1 MLFLSCAV
9 ALRLK
14 AFQVLGITDYVLR
27 NKNTLEQLSTNSVV
41 LKQIKSTSIKSQ
53 IPSNKRQKGKFFLIY
68 MSIFNL
74 IYLSVYASNGSECM
88 VK

>member
-9 ALRLK
+9 ALWLK

-27 NKNTLEQLSTNSVV
+27 NKNTLEQLSTNSVQ
-41 LKQIKSTSIKSQ
+41 QIKSTSIKSQ

>member
-9 ALRLK
+9 ALWLK

-27 NKNTLEQLSTNSVV
+27 NKNTLEQLSTNSVQ
-41 LKQIKSTSIKSQ
+41 QIKSTGIKSQ
-53 IPSNKRQKGKFFLIY
+53 ILSNKRQKGKFFLIY

-74 IYLSVYASNGSECM
+74 IYLSVYASNGSECT

>member
-27 NKNTLEQLSTNSVV
+27 NKNTLEQLSTNSVQ
-41 LKQIKSTSIKSQ
+41 QIKSTSIKSQ
-53 IPSNKRQKGKFFLIY
+53 IPSNKRQKGKFFSDLHEY
-68 MSIFNL
+68 F
-74 IYLSVYASNGSECM
+74 
-88 VK
+88 

>member
-27 NKNTLEQLSTNSVV
+27 NKNTLEQLSTNSVQ
-41 LKQIKSTSIKSQ
+41 QIKSTSIKSQ